1 MTGDYSGCPICKEP
15 LVLIQG
21 PGARDVYQCNC
32 PQCGEFTLSYEAKI
46 NLRHTDPHELW
57 KISAWVVQNNPQV
70 VTTNDVERAVASV
83 RPSLYV
89 RAERMLRF
97 LATCLT
103 PGKTFALPA
112 LSTLSNK
119 YDAYL
124 RYSDARGEVCYLR
137 RLMAVGWNQSPD
149 ETLFM
154 LTEVLCNEMG
164 LLVSQNNHDYQVS
177 PKGLLYLEGRREGS
191 SSVGFCAMW
200 FSPEIEV
207 LWADVICRAIK
218 DAGYEPVRID
228 KKDHNEKI
236 DDAIVA
242 EIRAA
247 HFVVADFTGNRGG
260 VYYEAGFAHGLG
272 LPVIFMCRDGDALH
286 LDVRQYNCI
295 FWKPDELAEARERLK
310 NRILATLGQGP
321 KALK

>member
-1 MTGDYSGCPICKEP
+1 MNSDDKGCPICQDGNAKTSS
-15 LVLIQG
+15 LVR
-21 PGARDVYQCNC
+21 RDAYQCHC
-32 PQCGEFTLSYEAKI
+32 PQCGEFKI
-46 NLRHTDPHELW
+46 SRSAQVNLRRSDYGERQ
-57 KISAWVVQNNPQV
+57 KVSAWLVQNKPQV
-70 VTTNDVERAVASV
+70 VTTEDVERAIVSLP
-83 RPSLYV
+83 PSLSQ

-97 LATCLT
+97 IASCFPPGTLFSLPDSPATADIGSYAIHDFT
-103 PGKTFALPA
+103 
-112 LSTLSNK
+112 
-119 YDAYL
+119 
-124 RYSDARGEVCYLR
+124 GEHVCYLR
-137 RLMAVGWNQSPD
+137 RLQAYGWNQSMT

-164 LLVSQNNHDYQVS
+164 LLVSQNSHDYQLS
-177 PKGLLYLEGRREGS
+177 PKGLLYLEGRREGP

-200 FSPEIEV
+200 FSTEV
-207 LWADVICRAIK
+207 QALWVDVISPAIAA
-218 DAGYEPVRID
+218 AGYEPLRID

-286 LDVRQYNCI
+286 FDVRQYNCI
-295 FWKPDELAEARERLK
+295 FWKPDELDAARERLK
-310 NRILATLGQGP
+310 NRILATLGQGS

>member
-1 MTGDYSGCPICKEP
+1 MTSDAGCPICQDVKAKTISLP
-15 LVLIQG
+15 R
-21 PGARDVYQCNC
+21 RDAYQCHC
-32 PQCGEFTLSYEAKI
+32 PQCEEFSISRSAILNLSRSDSAERQKV
-46 NLRHTDPHELW
+46 
-57 KISAWVVQNNPQV
+57 SAWVVQNKRDV
-70 VTTNDVERAVASV
+70 VTTDDVARAIVSLP
-83 RPSLYV
+83 PSLSQ

-97 LATCLT
+97 IASCFP
-103 PGKTFALPA
+103 PGDLFPLPDSPA
-112 LSTLSNK
+112 AVDVGSYAIPDSTGEHVYYLK
-119 YDAYL
+119 RLQAY
-124 RYSDARGEVCYLR
+124 
-137 RLMAVGWNQSPD
+137 GWNQSMA
-149 ETLFM
+149 ETMFM

-177 PKGLLYLEGRREGS
+177 PKGLLYLEGRREGP

-200 FSPEIEV
+200 FSPEVQALWEEV
-207 LWADVICRAIK
+207 ISPAITA
-218 DAGYEPVRID
+218 AGYDPLRID

-272 LPVIFMCRDGDALH
+272 LPVIFMCRDGDELH
-286 LDVRQYNCI
+286 FDVRQYNCI
-295 FWKPDELAEARERLK
+295 FWKPDDLADVRGRLK
-310 NRILATLGQGP
+310 NRIVATLGQGP